1 MPMPLLIAALVL
13 FLVAVVIL
21 AVMLYVQLH
30 PPTPPVPPVA
40 PGPTMDERFASLND
54 RLAADLRQT
63 ERGVREEL
71 TQNRGESLASS
82 RQMKDELARSLRDTN
97 DSLGSGLTT
106 LVNSMTQGLSQ
117 VGSAQRE
124 QLDQFAARLGEL
136 TRLTEMKLASV
147 RDTLEQRL
155 QLLQDDN
162 AKRLE
167 LMRATVDE
175 KLQGTLERRLG
186 ESFKLVSDRL
196 EMVHKGLGEMQ
207 TLASGVGALQRVL
220 TNVKTRGTWGEV
232 QLRALLE
239 QVLAPEQ
246 YAENVATVPGSDER
260 VEFAVKLPGAGGGPG
275 SGGGSGRSAGSATL
289 FGDESVWIPIDAKFP
304 LEDYQRLSEAADRA
318 DADAVE
324 AAGKQLETRLRA
336 SAKAIRE
343 KYIAPPHTTDFAILY
358 LPTEGLYAEVLRRP
372 GLAEQLQREHRVNL
386 AGPTTLWAI
395 LNSLQMGFRTLAIQK
410 RSSEVWAVLGAV
422 KTEFGRFAE
431 VLEKVQKKLDEA
443 SKTIDQTGART
454 RAIER
459 KLREVEALP
468 TQEARRTLDDV
479 PERLGEEIAGGLGE
493 PPLVEPKRLG

>member
-1 MPMPLLIAALVL
+1 M
-13 FLVAVVIL
+13 IL
-21 AVMLYVQLH
+21 AVALLFAG
-30 PPTPPVPPVA
+30 VA
-40 PGPTMDERFASLND
+40 LLGYMVLVKREPPGPPIEDRVHE
-54 RLAADLRQT
+54 RLAELLREY
-63 ERGVREEL
+63 ERGVRDEFA
-71 TQNRGESLASS
+71 QNRGESLASS
-82 RQMKDELARSLRDTN
+82 RQLRDEVARSMRDTTEA
-97 DSLGSGLTT
+97 LGSSLTT
-106 LVNSMTQGLSQ
+106 LVGSLTQ
-117 VGSAQRE
+117 VGTAQRQ
-124 QLDQFAARLGEL
+124 QLDQFADRLGEL
-136 TRLTEMKLASV
+136 TRQTELKLGGV
-147 RDTLEQRL
+147 RDTLESRL
-155 QLLQDDN
+155 RQLQDDN

-196 EMVHKGLGEMQ
+196 EQVHKGLGEMQ

-246 YAENVATVPGSDER
+246 YAENVATVPGSSER
-260 VEFAVKLPGAGGGPG
+260 VEFAVRLPGAGTGGIG
-275 SGGGSGRSAGSATL
+275 NASGGAGL
-289 FGDESVWIPIDAKFP
+289 FGDDAVWIPIDAKFP

-318 DADAVE
+318 DADAVDL
-324 AAGKQLETRLRA
+324 AGRQLEARI
-336 SAKAIRE
+336 KACARDIRD
-343 KYIAPPHTTDFAILY
+343 KYIAPPSTTDFAILY

-372 GLAEQLQREHRVNL
+372 GLAEQLQRECRVNL

-422 KTEFGRFAE
+422 KTEFGKFTE
-431 VLEKVQKKLDEA
+431 VLDKVQKKLEEA

-468 TQEARRTLDDV
+468 AADTRALLDGG
-479 PERLGEEIAGGLGE
+479 PMLEGKPGLGAAAE
-493 PPLVEPKRLG
+493 

>member
-1 MPMPLLIAALVL
+1 MPLTLLITALVL
-13 FLVAVVIL
+13 FLAAVVIL

-30 PPTPPVPPVA
+30 PPIP
-40 PGPTMDERFASLND
+40 PGPTIDDRLGSLRD
-54 RLAADLRQT
+54 RLADDLRQT

-71 TQNRGESLASS
+71 TQNRGEALASS
-82 RQMKDELARSLRDTN
+82 RQLKDELARSLRDTN
-97 DSLGSGLTT
+97 DSLGGGLTT
-106 LVNSMTQGLSQ
+106 LVSSMSQGLAQ

-124 QLDQFAARLGEL
+124 QLDQFASRLGEL
-136 TRLTEMKLASV
+136 TRLTEMKLTGV

-186 ESFKLVSDRL
+186 ESFKLVSERL

-260 VEFAVKLPGAGGGPG
+260 VEFAVKLPGAGGGV
-275 SGGGSGRSAGSATL
+275 SGGSGRGGNSSATL

-304 LEDYQRLSEAADRA
+304 LEDYQRLTEAADRA
-318 DADAVE
+318 DAEGVE
-324 AAGKQLETRLRA
+324 SAGKQLEVRLRA
-336 SAKAIRE
+336 SARGIRE

-422 KTEFGRFAE
+422 KTEFGKFSE

-459 KLREVEALP
+459 KLREVEAMP
-468 TQEARRTLDDV
+468 AQEARRTLEGLPDDV
-479 PERLGEEIAGGLGE
+479 GEGIAGGLGE
-493 PPLVEPKRLG
+493 PPLVEPKRPG